1 MRGMLRFVLILPDGS
16 KSLIPAEWTD
26 AGSGD
31 RKPVSTGDLIGS
43 LQHLLQLRSLTDA
56 LLQRSTAFVRAQ
68 SGPEQESHAAT
79 ESELHRHP
87 CPAGVPVGEPE
98 QRTEKLIIETLARMM
113 TKATA
118 PANQP
123 QEPAND

>member
-43 LQHLLQLRSLTDA
+43 LQHLLQLRP
-56 LLQRSTAFVRAQ
+56 RSSRPTPARKAFIYVRQ
-68 SGPEQESHAAT
+68 SSVSQVEHNRESPRGSTPWAT
-79 ESELHRHP
+79 ERNNSVGRKISRHR
-87 CPAGVPVGEPE
+87 
-98 QRTEKLIIETLARMM
+98 
-113 TKATA
+113 
-118 PANQP
+118 
-123 QEPAND
+123 